1 MRSLAQAI
9 AGVDAPTPPRC
20 NSLGRRLLDLESH
33 QCRFPMRGFGAET
46 RFCAV
51 EVSTADWRPGFSGG
65 SYCRFHRN
73 LVVRVRSTDAER
85 AAPRVLERLG

>member
-9 AGVDAPTPPRC
+9 AGIDAPTSPRC

-33 QCRFPMRGFGAET
+33 QCRFPLRGFGAEM

-51 EVSTADWRPGFSGG
+51 EISSADWRPGFSGG

-73 LVVRVRSTDAER
+73 LVRGLGTEAER
-85 AAPRVLERLG
+85 TAPRTLERLG